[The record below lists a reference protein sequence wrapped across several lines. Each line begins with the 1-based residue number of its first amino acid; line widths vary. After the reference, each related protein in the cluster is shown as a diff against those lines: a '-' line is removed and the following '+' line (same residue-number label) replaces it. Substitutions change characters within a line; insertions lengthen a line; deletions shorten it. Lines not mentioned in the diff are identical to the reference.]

1 MLFISN
7 SGCEVLLLNT
17 LIVAICNMQFFTI
30 LLHFGIL
37 FYYSLFSTFV
47 LFLPFPILYFPSF
60 SLYPLTLHI
69 GTAST
74 GVSGLSFTTLNSTS
88 LLITWNLPLEP
99 NGNIDRYEVNA
110 VLLHPRSIRK
120 RQMPIVVVSGTS
132 ASITG
137 LVSGAQYNITVQPFA
152 DGVGGEIVSITP
164 VVNTTAA
171 VPPIDD
177 LPTENIQP
185 FEISVMLPRP
195 TLYGS
200 VV

>member
-1 MLFISN
+1 
-7 SGCEVLLLNT
+7 
-17 LIVAICNMQFFTI
+17 MQFFTI

-37 FYYSLFSTFV
+37 FYYSLFSTFL
-47 LFLPFPILYFPSF
+47 LFLPFPILYFSSF
-60 SLYPLTLHI
+60 SLYSLTLHI

-88 LLITWNLPLEP
+88 LLITWNLPMEP
-99 NGNIDRYEVNA
+99 NGDIDEYGVRAE
-110 VLLHPRSIRK
+110 LLHLGSNRK
-120 RQMPIVVVSGTS
+120 RQAPIVVVSGTS
-132 ASITG
+132 ATITG
-137 LVSGAQYNITVQPFA
+137 LVSGGRYNITVQPFA
-152 DGVGGEIVSITP
+152 DGVPGEIVSNTT

-185 FEISVMLPRP
+185 FEISVLLPRP